1 MELSMMTFMEGL
13 GDEVIIAG
21 GVVLLGLAL
30 VLAWISTYVVDRGD
44 QILWAIMSAGA
55 HSSLGGLGS
64 RERYMGSSS
73 SSDSMEP
80 QPITQRA
87 EDKPEE
93 EEWDSE
99 TGSEQIPSEGASEP
113 SIDQLLNIQR
123 LRKRS
128 ASASEASLVGER
140 PEQTNTNTSCS
151 ADSSLFRDGQIK
163 LRLKFLNDTEELALV
178 KPGDTIGFLKSKYFS
193 GQEQQ
198 IKFIY
203 QGQILQDQ
211 AQTLL
216 SLNITDNSVIHCHIS
231 QAPREL
237 SPDPSA
243 AVEHSGVTLNVGSL
257 MIPMFVVMLTVVWYF
272 RINYRQFFTAPATV
286 SLVGVT
292 VFFSFLVFGIYG
304 Q

>member
-1 MELSMMTFMEGL
+1 M
-13 GDEVIIAG
+13 IIAG

-30 VLAWISTYVVDRGD
+30 VLAWISTNVVDRGD
-44 QILWAIMSAGA
+44 QILGAIMSAGA

-64 RERYMGSSS
+64 RERYMGGSS
-73 SSDSMEP
+73 SSDPTEP
-80 QPITQRA
+80 QPITQSA

-93 EEWDSE
+93 EGDSE
-99 TGSEQIPSEGASEP
+99 TGAEQIPSEEAPEP
-113 SIDQLLNIQR
+113 SIDQLLNIQG

-128 ASASEASLVGER
+128 ASASEPTVAGER
-140 PEQTNTNTSCS
+140 PEQTSTNTSCS

-163 LRLKFLNDTEELALV
+163 VRLKFLNDTEELALV

-203 QGQILQDQ
+203 QGQLLQDQ

-216 SLNITDNSVIHCHIS
+216 SLNITDNCVIHCHIS
-231 QAPREL
+231 QPPREPA
-237 SPDPSA
+237 PDPSVA
-243 AVEHSGVTLNVGSL
+243 LEHSDVTLNVGSL

-272 RINYRQFFTAPATV
+272 RINYRQFFTAPATL

-292 VFFSFLVFGIYG
+292 VFFSFLVFGMYG

>member
-1 MELSMMTFMEGL
+1 MTFMEGV

-21 GVVLLGLAL
+21 GVILLGLAL
-30 VLAWISTYVVDRGD
+30 VLAWISTNVVDRGD
-44 QILWAIMSAGA
+44 QILGAIMSPGA

-64 RERYMGSSS
+64 RESYMGGSSS
-73 SSDSMEP
+73 SDPTEP
-80 QPITQRA
+80 QPNTHST

-93 EEWDSE
+93 EGDSE
-99 TGSEQIPSEGASEP
+99 TGSEQIPSEEASEP
-113 SIDQLLNIQR
+113 SIDQLLNIQG

-128 ASASEASLVGER
+128 ASASEPSVAGEQ
-140 PEQTNTNTSCS
+140 PEQTSANTSCS
-151 ADSSLFRDGQIK
+151 VDSSLFRDGQIK
-163 LRLKFLNDTEELALV
+163 VRLKFLNDTEELALV

-203 QGQILQDQ
+203 QGQLLQDQ
-211 AQTLL
+211 ARTLL
-216 SLNITDNSVIHCHIS
+216 SLNITDNCVIHCHIS
-231 QAPREL
+231 QPPREPA
-237 SPDPSA
+237 PDPSVA
-243 AVEHSGVTLNVGSL
+243 LEHSDMTLNIGSL

-292 VFFSFLVFGIYG
+292 VFFSFLVFGMYG

>member
-1 MELSMMTFMEGL
+1 MTFMEGV

-30 VLAWISTYVVDRGD
+30 VLAWISTNVVDHGD
-44 QILWAIMSAGA
+44 QILGAIMSAGA

-64 RERYMGSSS
+64 RERYMEGSSS
-73 SSDSMEP
+73 SDPTEP
-80 QPITQRA
+80 QPITQST

-93 EEWDSE
+93 EGDSE
-99 TGSEQIPSEGASEP
+99 MRAEQIPSEEAPEP
-113 SIDQLLNIQR
+113 STDQLLNIQG

-128 ASASEASLVGER
+128 ASASESSVAGEQ
-140 PEQTNTNTSCS
+140 PEQTSTNTSCS
-151 ADSSLFRDGQIK
+151 TDSSLFRDGQIK
-163 LRLKFLNDTEELALV
+163 VRLKFLNDTEELALV
-178 KPGDTIGFLKSKYFS
+178 KPSDTIGFLKSKYFS

-203 QGQILQDQ
+203 QGQLLQDQ

-216 SLNITDNSVIHCHIS
+216 SLNITDNCVIHCHIS
-231 QAPREL
+231 QPPREPA
-237 SPDPSA
+237 PDPSVA
-243 AVEHSGVTLNVGSL
+243 LEHSDVTLNFGSL

-272 RINYRQFFTAPATV
+272 RINYRQFFTAPATL

-292 VFFSFLVFGIYG
+292 VFFSFLVFGMYG